1 LIDFENSY
9 NIPLTLRQIFV
20 NAEEQWLDNEELVDA
35 NSPSLTYPFSL
46 AELTLLNPDGMVK
59 IGDDILQLTKNGF
72 IQISD
77 FDIPTVIRIKN
88 GDMTALDEPT
98 VTFSLEE
105 DDGGKGECTSW
116 KGINIPHQY
125 SSNKKVIKH
134 VHFHSYPWKGTG
146 SSEITSYKKKGS
158 KWKKYRMNLG
168 VAVQSYFKDTNCGST
183 VAQGWSGW
191 KRKKRKS
198 IEKNFSSWG
207 AFPQYR
213 AKKNQSIFGYYEYA
227 GHSNSEVLTW

>member
-1 LIDFENSY
+1 
-9 NIPLTLRQIFV
+9 
-20 NAEEQWLDNEELVDA
+20 
-35 NSPSLTYPFSL
+35 
-46 AELTLLNPDGMVK
+46 
-59 IGDDILQLTKNGF
+59 
-72 IQISD
+72 
-77 FDIPTVIRIKN
+77 
-88 GDMTALDEPT
+88 
-98 VTFSLEE
+98 
-105 DDGGKGECTSW
+105 
-116 KGINIPHQY
+116 
-125 SSNKKVIKH
+125 
-134 VHFHSYPWKGTG
+134 
-146 SSEITSYKKKGS
+146 
-158 KWKKYRMNLG
+158 MNLG